1 MRTLRW
7 SLVAVLC
14 FSTFASAD
22 LKIKTRTTVM
32 GHTTESTVYIRGSRQ
47 RTETSF
53 GGQGGSASIMQCDQ
67 KRLITV
73 TGNQCMV
80 MPFGEGESSC
90 PARPNMRGMMSGKT
104 PAEPTRAG
112 GVVTIT
118 RTSTDTGERQEMFGY
133 KARHIKSTMTMAS
146 TPDACN
152 QSNMKME
159 MDGWYADI
167 AGFSCGDESYRSMA
181 CGGGGEKPGCRDRI
195 VMKGGGGAPLG
206 YPLKQ
211 TMNMITQERTF
222 TVTTEVVELTNA
234 TLEPALFDA
243 PPDCQTMD
251 MGAMMGGA
259 SHASS
264 NEATPAPTHPTASAP
279 PAPAPAAQ
287 PAAAPA
293 MAPKAAGVVR
303 IGVVKIND
311 KSGQSLPTDN
321 LRLNL
326 MSEFGRQQLE
336 AVPLDAESPPA
347 DVVAEAQAKQCDYIV
362 YTVPTEVKDAGSGG
376 IAPASLPK
384 GVTLDPAKN
393 QALTLITLYKVGKP
407 APEMKDTPLAADATG
422 LAVDAVTDTFVLE
435 ADTVAKQISDDA
447 HPKPAA
453 KTAPAKHT
461 TTKKQQ

>member
-1 MRTLRW
+1 M
-7 SLVAVLC
+7 
-14 FSTFASAD
+14 
-22 LKIKTRTTVM
+22 
-32 GHTTESTVYIRGSRQ
+32 
-47 RTETSF
+47 
-53 GGQGGSASIMQCDQ
+53 
-67 KRLITV
+67 
-73 TGNQCMV
+73 
-80 MPFGEGESSC
+80 
-90 PARPNMRGMMSGKT
+90 
-104 PAEPTRAG
+104 
-112 GVVTIT
+112 VTIT

-133 KARHIKSTMTMAS
+133 KARHIKSTMMMES

-222 TVTTEVVELTNA
+222 TVTTEVVELTNT

-243 PPDCQTMD
+243 PPGCQTMD

-259 SHASS
+259 SHASEQRGDACADAS
-264 NEATPAPTHPTASAP
+264 GRIRAAGTRACCPA
-279 PAPAPAAQ
+279 
-287 PAAAPA
+287 AAAPA

-336 AVPLDAESPPA
+336 AVPLDAE
-347 DVVAEAQAKQCDYIV
+347 
-362 YTVPTEVKDAGSGG
+362 
-376 IAPASLPK
+376 APH
-384 GVTLDPAKN
+384 GRRR
-393 QALTLITLYKVGKP
+393 G
-407 APEMKDTPLAADATG
+407 
-422 LAVDAVTDTFVLE
+422 
-435 ADTVAKQISDDA
+435 
-447 HPKPAA
+447 
-453 KTAPAKHT
+453 
-461 TTKKQQ
+461 

>member
-90 PARPNMRGMMSGKT
+90 PARPNMRGMMSGKA

-133 KARHIKSTMTMAS
+133 KARHIKSTMMMTS

-243 PPDCQTMD
+243 PPGCQTMD
-251 MGAMMGGA
+251 MNAMMGGA

-264 NEATPAPTHPTASAP
+264 SEATPAPTHPTASAP

-407 APEMKDTPLAADATG
+407 APEMKDTPLAADASG

-461 TTKKQQ
+461 TTKKQ

>member
-90 PARPNMRGMMSGKT
+90 PARPNMRDMMSGKT

-243 PPDCQTMD
+243 PPGCQTMD
-251 MGAMMGGA
+251 MNAMMGGA

-264 NEATPAPTHPTASAP
+264 SEATPAPTHPTASAP

>member
-90 PARPNMRGMMSGKT
+90 PARPNMRDMMSGKT

-243 PPDCQTMD
+243 PPGLPDHGYERHDGRRVTRVQQRGDACADSSDRICASGTRTCCPASRRPSY
-251 MGAMMGGA
+251 GAQG
-259 SHASS
+259 
-264 NEATPAPTHPTASAP
+264 
-279 PAPAPAAQ
+279 
-287 PAAAPA
+287 
-293 MAPKAAGVVR
+293 
-303 IGVVKIND
+303 
-311 KSGQSLPTDN
+311 
-321 LRLNL
+321 
-326 MSEFGRQQLE
+326 
-336 AVPLDAESPPA
+336 
-347 DVVAEAQAKQCDYIV
+347 C
-362 YTVPTEVKDAGSGG
+362 GSG
-376 IAPASLPK
+376 
-384 GVTLDPAKN
+384 
-393 QALTLITLYKVGKP
+393 
-407 APEMKDTPLAADATG
+407 
-422 LAVDAVTDTFVLE
+422 
-435 ADTVAKQISDDA
+435 A
-447 HPKPAA
+447 HRSSED
-453 KTAPAKHT
+453 
-461 TTKKQQ
+461 